1 MVLEKYRLF
10 SEFIYFLCV
19 IKRGLASHLKLIIF
33 VHLFPYAF
41 FCRVVSIKRH
51 QRYQNWVE
59 NGSFECST
67 ICPGLFWELS
77 EIPDP
82 DSQLSKKWCRKQ
94 KGWKGSKNRI
104 TILRKSQNFR
114 NILFTTFL
122 CTLPKGGTDSVPV
135 IYTRADFHVKSE
147 KK

>member
-1 MVLEKYRLF
+1 MGRFTKALINFFYLKSSTWTEIIPGNHLVKTVFGGCRKIRTTTNRIVPLGYSFKNRYHNIKPFSMVLEKYRLF

-67 ICPGLFWELS
+67 ICPGLF
-77 EIPDP
+77 
-82 DSQLSKKWCRKQ
+82 
-94 KGWKGSKNRI
+94 
-104 TILRKSQNFR
+104 
-114 NILFTTFL
+114 
-122 CTLPKGGTDSVPV
+122 
-135 IYTRADFHVKSE
+135 
-147 KK
+147 